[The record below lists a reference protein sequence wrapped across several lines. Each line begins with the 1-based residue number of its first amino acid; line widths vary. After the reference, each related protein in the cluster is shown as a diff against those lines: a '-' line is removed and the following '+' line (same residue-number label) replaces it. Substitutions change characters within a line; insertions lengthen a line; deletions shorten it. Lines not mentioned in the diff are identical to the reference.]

1 MAAQTQDVVRVAY
14 STPESAPNE
23 LYIQLDNTTIYQGSV
38 AIAVAGVARPGA
50 SGVAG
55 STLLGVA
62 LQRYEAPNAGTNK
75 TYATDTPMVFKRGV
89 FFFANSV
96 ADPCDETSIGKAVYL
111 ADNQTFKKTLA
122 ANDVS
127 GILRF
132 IQDGQL
138 AVEI

>member
-23 LYIQLDNTTIYQGSV
+23 LHIQLDNTTIYQGSV
-38 AIAVAGVARPGA
+38 AIAVAGLPVPARPAWPDPPCWAWRCSDTRPPTPARTRPMRRTRRWSSNAACFFREQRGRPVRRDVHRQGRL
-50 SGVAG
+50 SGGQPDV
-55 STLLGVA
+55 
-62 LQRYEAPNAGTNK
+62 Q
-75 TYATDTPMVFKRGV
+75 
-89 FFFANSV
+89 
-96 ADPCDETSIGKAVYL
+96 
-111 ADNQTFKKTLA
+111 KTLA